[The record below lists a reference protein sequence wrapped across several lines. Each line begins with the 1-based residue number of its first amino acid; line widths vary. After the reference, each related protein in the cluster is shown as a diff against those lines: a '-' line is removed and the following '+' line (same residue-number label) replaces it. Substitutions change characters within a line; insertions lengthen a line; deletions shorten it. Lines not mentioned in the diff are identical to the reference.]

1 MRSNS
6 WDNKENTSRGCAAT
20 ADGSQTLHRKP
31 KSATTSSN
39 SRSKRM
45 RNRSLE
51 MVLDDPTATDSSA
64 TKRYHIRTDSLAKI
78 LPVTKRSWRWPKY
91 YILKKYCCW
100 GCIFLTELSSVSQS
114 SEESR
119 SREYSRSLERP
130 KPRRSDRY
138 FYYTIQPQAASQK
151 NEECK
156 KFRKR
161 STSLLQLL
169 FMKCAPF
176 VLAFFCCTTNL
187 CKKKLSIIL

>member
-6 WDNKENTSRGCAAT
+6 WDNKENTSLTSSSRGCAA

-31 KSATTSSN
+31 KSAV

-64 TKRYHIRTDSLAKI
+64 TKRYHIRTK
-78 LPVTKRSWRWPKY
+78 KRSWRWPKY
-91 YILKKYCCW
+91 YILKKFSWW
-100 GCIFLTELSSVSQS
+100 GCLFLTELSLCRNQA
-114 SEESR
+114 R
-119 SREYSRSLERP
+119 SRDRVSILGAWKGQSPGDPTGILTYHPASSSR
-130 KPRRSDRY
+130 
-138 FYYTIQPQAASQK
+138 TNK

-161 STSLLQLL
+161 STNLLQLP

-187 CKKKLSIIL
+187 CKKS